1 MKIHHLLGVGAN
13 RLTRI
18 WSQKAVQCG
27 NGTVGFS
34 FPSGPVALFFVEQLE
49 KERVR
54 DKEKDKRE
62 TESNIMKF
70 IKNKWYIHTSLIEF

>member
-1 MKIHHLLGVGAN
+1 M
-13 RLTRI
+13 
-18 WSQKAVQCG
+18 WQWY
-27 NGTVGFS
+27 VGFS

-54 DKEKDKRE
+54 DKEKDERE